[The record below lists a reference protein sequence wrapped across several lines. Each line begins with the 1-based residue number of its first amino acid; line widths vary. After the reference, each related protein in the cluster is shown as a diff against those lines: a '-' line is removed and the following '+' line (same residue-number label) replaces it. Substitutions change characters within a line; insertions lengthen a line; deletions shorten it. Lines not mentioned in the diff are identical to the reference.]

1 MPMLLQKELESL
13 KKQIL
18 ALGAMVEEQF
28 NMAIKAVENKD
39 HEIAEKIIE
48 SDRKIDEFEVEVEEE
63 CLKVLALHQPVAVDL
78 RFIVAV
84 IKINNDLERIG
95 DEAVNIAER
104 VAYIASR
111 LHVPVRLDYG
121 IMAEK
126 TKEMLNRSLDS
137 LVNMDLDQAY
147 KVRLQDDEVDAI
159 NREIF
164 DQIKH
169 VMKQYPD
176 RGGYLINLFSISRH
190 LERIADHATNI
201 AEEVIYMIEGVIP
214 RHKSPDSDIIPQQN

>member
-1 MPMLLQKELESL
+1 MPMLLQKELEKL

-18 ALGAMVEEQF
+18 SLGAMVEEQF
-28 NMAIKAVENKD
+28 NMAIKAVETKD
-39 HEIAEKIIE
+39 HDMAVRVID
-48 SDRKIDEFEVEVEEE
+48 SDHNIDEIEVEVEEE

-111 LHVPVRLDYG
+111 PNVPVRFDYRL
-121 IMAEK
+121 MAEK
-126 TKEMLNRSLDS
+126 TKAMVNRSLDS
-137 LVNMDLDQAY
+137 LVNLDVELAY
-147 KVRLQDDEVDAI
+147 QVRLQDDEVDKI
-159 NREIF
+159 NREIYE
-164 DQIKH
+164 QIRE
-169 VMKQYPD
+169 VIREYPD

-201 AEEVIYMIEGVIP
+201 AEEVIYMVEGVIKRHP
-214 RHKSPDSDIIPQQN
+214 RSQKRPK